1 MEKILVETSA
11 KHIHLSQADLEALF
25 GEGYELTKFKDL
37 SQPGQYAAEEKV
49 TVVGPR
55 SEATMRVLGPVRKES
70 QVELAATDAR
80 GLGFKAPVRESGD
93 LDGTPGCV
101 LRGPKGEITI
111 DKGVIIA
118 KRHIHFSTKDAK
130 HFGVENGQIVSV
142 KVETADRSLTF
153 GDVVCRV
160 SDKYAL
166 AMHIDTDEA
175 NAAGAPKEGEIIK

>member
-118 KRHIHFSTKDAK
+118 KRHIHKA
-130 HFGVENGQIVSV
+130 GVGILSVGIENLPYASSCLRVFCHHIQV
-142 KVETADRSLTF
+142 TATSSARKL
-153 GDVVCRV
+153 V
-160 SDKYAL
+160 AI
-166 AMHIDTDEA
+166 A
-175 NAAGAPKEGEIIK
+175 